1 MFLSLALIILVGIS
15 LFSILDKIKLPGLLA
30 FLLTGIFL
38 GPYVLDLIS
47 SDILNISSE
56 LRQIALVVI
65 LIRAGL
71 SLDINDLKKVG
82 RPALLLSFI
91 PATLEII
98 IIGLISPLLFDLTY
112 LEGFIMGSVIAAVSP
127 AVIVPRMISLI
138 EKKKDTQ
145 KKIPQLILAASS
157 IDDIYVIT
165 IFSILIQV
173 YEKSSFAFN
182 DILLL
187 PVSIISG
194 LALGFFTGYILV
206 YLFKKLHFRDTIK
219 VMILF
224 AISFLM
230 IVIEDYLP
238 VSGLLAIIGLGI
250 TIFTMYP
257 VLAQRLTSKFSK
269 IWVMAEMMLFVLI
282 GAAVDIDLLSK
293 LGLLSVLLLIIS
305 LTIRS
310 LGVQLSIIKS
320 GFNKKEKVFI
330 TFSYLPKATVQAAI
344 GAIPL
349 SMGIPGGEIILA
361 VSVLSILITAPIGAI
376 LIDQTANK
384 LI

>member
-1 MFLSLALIILVGIS
+1 MFLSIALIILLGIS
-15 LFSILDKIKLPGLLA
+15 LFSILNKVKLPGLLA

-38 GPYVLDLIS
+38 GPYLLDLIS
-47 SDILNISSE
+47 SEILNISSE

-82 RPALLLSFI
+82 RPALLLSFL

-127 AVIVPRMISLI
+127 AVIVPRMIHLI
-138 EKKKDTQ
+138 EKKKDNH

-173 YEKSSFAFN
+173 YDKSSFALQ
-182 DILLL
+182 DLILL
-187 PVSIISG
+187 PVSIFSGIGLG
-194 LALGFFTGYILV
+194 LAIGYALV
-206 YLFKKLHFRDTIK
+206 YFFKRFHFRDTMK

-224 AISFLM
+224 ALSFLL
-230 IVIEDYLP
+230 IVLEDYLP
-238 VSGLLAIIGLGI
+238 VSGLLSIIALGV
-250 TIFTMYP
+250 TMFTLYP
-257 VLAQRLTSKFSK
+257 VLAERLTSKFSK
-269 IWVMAEMMLFVLI
+269 IWVVAEMMLFVLI
-282 GAAVDIDLLSK
+282 GAAVDIHLLTK
-293 LGLLSVLLLIIS
+293 LGLLSLLLLLIS

-310 LGVQLSIIKS
+310 LGVQVSILKS

-349 SMGIPGGEIILA
+349 SMGMPGGEIILA
-361 VSVLSILITAPIGAI
+361 ISVLSILITAPIGAV
-376 LIDQTANK
+376 LIDQTADK

>member
-1 MFLSLALIILVGIS
+1 
-15 LFSILDKIKLPGLLA
+15 
-30 FLLTGIFL
+30 
-38 GPYVLDLIS
+38 
-47 SDILNISSE
+47 
-56 LRQIALVVI
+56 
-65 LIRAGL
+65 
-71 SLDINDLKKVG
+71 
-82 RPALLLSFI
+82 
-91 PATLEII
+91 
-98 IIGLISPLLFDLTY
+98 
-112 LEGFIMGSVIAAVSP
+112 
-127 AVIVPRMISLI
+127 
-138 EKKKDTQ
+138 
-145 KKIPQLILAASS
+145 
-157 IDDIYVIT
+157 
-165 IFSILIQV
+165 
-173 YEKSSFAFN
+173 
-182 DILLL
+182 
-187 PVSIISG
+187 
-194 LALGFFTGYILV
+194 
-206 YLFKKLHFRDTIK
+206 
-219 VMILF
+219 MILF

-230 IVIEDYLP
+230 IVVEDYLP

-282 GAAVDIDLLSK
+282 GAAVDIHLLTK
-293 LGLLSVLLLIIS
+293 LGLLSVLLLLIS

-310 LGVQLSIIKS
+310 LGVQFSILKS

>member
-47 SDILNISSE
+47 SNILNISSE

-138 EKKKDTQ
+138 EKKKGTQ

-173 YEKSSFAFN
+173 YEKSSFALN
-182 DILLL
+182 DILML

-257 VLAQRLTSKFSK
+257 ILAHRLTSKFSK

>member
-138 EKKKDTQ
+138 EKKKGTQ

-173 YEKSSFAFN
+173 YEKSSFALN
-182 DILLL
+182 DILML

-257 VLAQRLTSKFSK
+257 ILAHRLTSKFSK